1 MSIIDFFIATTTVT
15 AINFLWFNTHVFY
28 EYCKL
33 LGLGR
38 YFKKFEEQPLEVTYP
53 QYLFIKRNEISKNNR
68 VALFL
73 IKLISCPLCL
83 SFWVTTGVCGGLSV
97 SVLLFLPVYI
107 ISVFFYGVLTNIVY
121 K

>member
-1 MSIIDFFIATTTVT
+1 MSFIDFFIATTTVT
-15 AINFLWFNTHVFY
+15 ALNFLWFNTNVFY

-33 LGLGR
+33 IGIGK
-38 YFKKFEEQPLEVTYP
+38 YFKKFEEQPPEITFP

-68 VALFL
+68 FVLFIL
-73 IKLISCPLCL
+73 KLISCSLCL
-83 SFWVTTGVCGGLSV
+83 SFWFTVAICTGLSI
-97 SVLLFLPVYI
+97 SNLLILPAYI